1 MKVDSISDLGDW
13 CPRLAVGRLGKV
25 CHHANRFE
33 QLHQEPSKVTGGR
46 EDRMKRGGRWLVQR
60 LSASCNIEVTDA

>member
-46 EDRMKRGGRWLVQR
+46 EDRMKRGGLG
-60 LSASCNIEVTDA
+60 SCSGCQQAVTLR